1 MKDKEYREDEAAPS
15 WVDPV
20 EQARLRT
27 DGAIAVALGYLAE
40 IQDGII
46 KCWEPGAVPD
56 ETNWV
61 VAPRF
66 SERETLTT
74 EALAKREI
82 PHSVLPE
89 PGEGW
94 VCRFEHNGSP
104 RETPAQTDE
113 ALALAVALLLV
124 VTWDSQN

>member
-1 MKDKEYREDEAAPS
+1 MKDKEFRESEA
-15 WVDPV
+15 DPTWAQSV
-20 EQARLRT
+20 ERARLRI
-27 DGAIAVALGYLAE
+27 DWSIAAALGYLAE
-40 IQDGII
+40 IQDGIV
-46 KCWEPGAVPD
+46 KCWAKDVVPD

-89 PGEGW
+89 PGGGW
-94 VCRFEHNGSP
+94 VCRFELNGEH
-104 RETPAQTDE
+104 RATTAQPDE
-113 ALALAVALLLV
+113 VMALAAALFLV
-124 VTWDSQN
+124 VAEDSQN